1 MKKIWIILLLLST
14 SAAICVGEDISGLY
28 IEDEYCTGIRI
39 RAVSQDEYFVQRV
52 YIDDE
57 HTQSLWHGQAAY
69 VRKKEDETGF
79 YFYWH
84 TGRYDDIP
92 GSDGIMVYEITKIR
106 HDQLD
111 GFYFFTGDKTGI
123 KGSIRLRRFQK
134 KEQGEC
140 E

>member
-1 MKKIWIILLLLST
+1 MMKKIWIILLLLST
-14 SAAICVGEDISGLY
+14 SAAICLGEDITGLY
-28 IEDEYCTGIRI
+28 IEDGCIGIRI
-39 RAVSQDEYFVQRV
+39 STISKNEYFVQRV

-92 GSDGIMVYEITKIR
+92 GSDDLMVYEITKIR